1 MEYLEPQLNSN
12 KKSYNQI
19 DQLNQRLDELTLK
32 NEKLMKQNADLLN
45 NNKEAKNQIDQLNQK
60 LDELNNKA
68 VDSKNEMIW
77 MKRQI
82 ERSRRIIRPLRIRQ
96 LIEQF
101 IIKVRNDQ
109 GKPFEINYF
118 DMKKYNLQASLYKG
132 S

>member
-45 NNKEAKNQIDQLNQK
+45 NNKEAKNQID
-60 LDELNNKA
+60 
-68 VDSKNEMIW
+68 W

-82 ERSRRIIRPLRIRQ
+82 DELNKNNKEAKNQI
-96 LIEQF
+96 
-101 IIKVRNDQ
+101 D
-109 GKPFEINYF
+109 
-118 DMKKYNLQASLYKG
+118 
-132 S
+132 